1 MGRGKVVLERIEN
14 KINRQVTFSK
24 RRNGLL
30 KKAYELSVLCDA
42 EVALIIFSSRGKLSE
57 FASNIVPTT
66 LEKYWQHRYSSPVD
80 IPVDETQ
87 TLYQEVLRLKAKYES
102 LQHSQRHLL
111 GEELESLTVKELY
124 KIEKQLDRA
133 LSQARQKK
141 TQLLLERMEELSKKE
156 RELEVE
162 NKQLKSLV
170 FFFFLHSLG
179 SNSTSVWNNNYFG
192 PSWCFQLELE
202 HCFPSAQGLRDASIE
217 MGNEYNMIPSQA
229 NHAQQQSSTHM
240 G

>member
-42 EVALIIFSSRGKLSE
+42 EVLISIPKPKQEERERGHQGRSG
-57 FASNIVPTT
+57 VG
-66 LEKYWQHRYSSPVD
+66 RGD
-80 IPVDETQ
+80 R

-102 LQHSQRHLL
+102 LQRSQRHLL

-162 NKQLKSLV
+162 NKQLKS
-170 FFFFLHSLG
+170 
-179 SNSTSVWNNNYFG
+179 
-192 PSWCFQLELE
+192 QLELE
-202 HCFPSAQGLRDASIE
+202 HCFQSAQGLGDASIE

-229 NHAQQQSSTHM
+229 NHAQQQSSTDM